1 MSVGADLLEALA
13 ELGEHAALPALKA
26 VHLPQAGEGDG
37 KQSAFCA
44 VELADGSIGLTY
56 LDLGDSRQR
65 LAGMDLSP
73 FAGAEALHVI
83 AGCATSDQ
91 AQRILGFA
99 TANALTRWFFDRAG
113 FVPPASADSIGGLHL
128 GPGAKVGMVGM
139 FVPLVERIVAA
150 GADLTVLEL
159 PPEQAGERG
168 GWRVTLD
175 ANDLADSQQV
185 LCTSTVLLNDTLEP
199 VLAACKA
206 AREFVLIGPGA
217 SGLPDPLF
225 AHGVTRLGGSWITD
239 GAGVIDAL
247 RSGRGWTAH
256 SRKFDLARA
265 DYPGMR
271 SLLHRL

>member
-1 MSVGADLLEALA
+1 MSVGADLRVAFA
-13 ELGEHAALPALKA
+13 ELAARGALTALRA
-26 VHLPQAGEGDG
+26 VHLPQPGERGG

-44 VELADGSIGLTY
+44 VELADGSVGLAY
-56 LDLGDSRQR
+56 LDLGDSRER
-65 LAGMDLSP
+65 LVCMDLSR
-73 FAGAEALHVI
+73 FAGADALQVI

-91 AQRILGFA
+91 VQRILGFA
-99 TANALTRWFFDRAG
+99 TANALTRWFFDRVG
-113 FVPPASADSIGGLHL
+113 FVPPDSADSIGGLQL

-159 PPEQAGERG
+159 PPEQPGEWG

-175 ANDLADSQQV
+175 ASDLADRQQV
-185 LCTSTVLLNDTLEP
+185 LCTSTVLLNDSLES

-206 AREFVLIGPGA
+206 AGEFALIGPGA

-225 AHGVTRLGGSWITD
+225 ARSVTRLGGSWITD
-239 GAGVIDAL
+239 GSGVIDAL
-247 RSGRGWTAH
+247 RSGRSWTTH

-265 DYPGMR
+265 DYPGMQ
-271 SLLHRL
+271 SLLHRF